1 MLSSDLIAIAA
12 LLIAGL
18 AAFYARGAR
27 DAAARANKIAVHES
41 RRPLRLAVFQ
51 AMFQFSQYCST
62 YWTLYHMGAVNKAR
76 DLVARIETFKW
87 EIEQHG
93 HLDMPDVDAKVKE
106 LISNAWSMQR
116 LIDRM
121 AGGQNEPVDR
131 AYGTA
136 EENVQGLVQ
145 WFADENR
152 ELKTLFHPYLTEV

>member
-1 MLSSDLIAIAA
+1 MSPSDLLAIAA

-27 DAAARANKIAVHES
+27 DVAAKANKIAVHES

-51 AMFQFSQYCST
+51 AMFQFSHYCST

-76 DLVARIETFKW
+76 DLVARIDTFKW

-93 HLDMPDVDAKVKE
+93 YLDMPDVAAKEKE
-106 LISNAWSMQR
+106 LISNAWNMQR

-121 AGGQNEPVDR
+121 TGGQNEPIDR
-131 AYGTA
+131 TYATA
-136 EENVQGLVQ
+136 EENVEGLVE
-145 WFADENR
+145 WFAKENR
-152 ELKTLFHPYLTEV
+152 ELKTLFHPYLAGA